1 MTAASRKHHRS
12 AFTFL
17 AAALVSSLLVAT
29 IPAQAQQYPSAGRIT
44 IVVPFAPGG
53 GADITAR
60 VIAEKLTESLK
71 QTVIVDNKAGANS
84 QIGTGYVINAKPDGY
99 TLLLGTTSVVNNPHF
114 YKMAYD
120 AERDLRPVVG
130 VVDVP
135 VFLAVGPKSTAA
147 DARAFVAAAKA
158 ANGAMNFS
166 SAGAGSTLQ
175 LASEW
180 LKSNAGFRATHIPHK
195 GSGPAVA
202 ALAQGEVDFSMENY
216 GPAVPHMQSK
226 RVRILAIGAPK
237 RFPALPDIPTFKEAG
252 LPDSDLSSWFVLMAP
267 SATPDNVVALLN
279 EKVNQILQMPDVRQR
294 LLGLGLAPMGGTSEG
309 MRARMKED
317 TVKWGTVIRDA
328 NVKLN

>member
-1 MTAASRKHHRS
+1 MTATSRKHHRLVLKS
-12 AFTFL
+12 L
-17 AAALVSSLLVAT
+17 AAALFTCVAFGT
-29 IPAQAQQYPSAGRIT
+29 GPAQAQQYPAGRIT
-44 IVVPFAPGG
+44 IVVPFAAGG

-84 QIGTGYVINAKPDGY
+84 QIGTGYVVNAKPDGY

-114 YKMAYD
+114 YKTPYD

-147 DARAFVAAAKA
+147 DAREFVAAAKA

-195 GSGPAVA
+195 GSGPAA
-202 ALAQGEVDFSMENY
+202 TALAQGEVDFSMENY
-216 GPAVPHMQSK
+216 GPALPHMQSK

-267 SATPDNVVALLN
+267 AATPDNVVALLN

-317 TVKWGTVIRDA
+317 TIKWGTVIRDA